1 MLVVNAKKVR
11 EKFSSILD
19 EVEKGEDIV
28 ITRRGKKVARI
39 INININDKPTP
50 LKALKDFRNNIK
62 IKGESLSRTTINQ
75 RDEERY

>member
-1 MLVVNAKKVR
+1 MLVVNAKEVR

-39 INININDKPTP
+39 ININTNDKPTP
-50 LKALKDFRNNIK
+50 LKALKEFRKNIK
-62 IKGESLSRTTINQ
+62 IKGEPLSRTTINQ
-75 RDEERY
+75 RDKERY

>member
-1 MLVVNAKKVR
+1 MLVVNAKEVR

-50 LKALKDFRNNIK
+50 LKALKEFRKNIK
-62 IKGESLSRTTINQ
+62 VTGEPLSRTTINK
-75 RDEERY
+75 RDEERN